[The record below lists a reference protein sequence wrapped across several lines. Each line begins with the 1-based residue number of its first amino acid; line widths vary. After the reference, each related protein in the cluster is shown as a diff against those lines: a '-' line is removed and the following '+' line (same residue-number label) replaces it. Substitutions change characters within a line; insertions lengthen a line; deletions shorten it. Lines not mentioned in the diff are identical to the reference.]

1 MSDITNEIETL
12 LVNWTSAERSGD
24 VTVLDTLLTDDFVGV
39 GPLGFALPKAAWI
52 GRHRGGDLVY
62 DAFDL
67 DEVDE
72 HQHGDASILIA
83 RHDARGAYQGHPLP
97 EALRATVVVVHD
109 ETPSAPWRLASLHLS
124 FIAGTPG
131 APPIPGASGQTGSS

>member
-1 MSDITNEIETL
+1 MSDISTVLTE
-12 LVNWTSAERSGD
+12 WTAAERTGD
-24 VTVLDTLLTDDFVGV
+24 VTTVDRLLTDDFVGV
-39 GPLGFALPKAAWI
+39 GPLGFALPKDAWI

-72 HQHGDASILIA
+72 HRHGDATVVIA

-97 EALRATVVVVHD
+97 EALRATVVLVHD
-109 ETPSAPWRLASLHLS
+109 DAPSAPWQLASLHLS

-131 APPIPGASGQTGSS
+131 APPIPGAPGQTGSP